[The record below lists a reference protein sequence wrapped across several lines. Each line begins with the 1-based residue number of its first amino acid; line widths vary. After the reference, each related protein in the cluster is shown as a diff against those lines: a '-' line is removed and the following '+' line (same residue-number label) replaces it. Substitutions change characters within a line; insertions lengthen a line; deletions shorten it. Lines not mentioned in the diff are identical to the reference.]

1 MGLLKGTDIA
11 IDLGTATV
19 LVYVNK
25 EGIVLNEPSVVAID
39 KTTNR
44 VIAVGT
50 EARAMLGR
58 TPGNIVAIR
67 PLHDGVIA
75 EYEITEKMLKY
86 FINKATGKKTF
97 VKPRVMVCIPSGVTS
112 VEERAV
118 KQAALAA
125 GAKEAYLIEE
135 PVAAALGAGIDI
147 SEPNGSIVVD
157 IGGGTTDIAVLALG
171 GVVCSK
177 SIRVGG
183 DKFDEAIV
191 RYIRRYYNMVIGER
205 TAEELKKEIGS
216 AYPSRLEKQE
226 AEIKGRDLVTGLPK
240 TITITADKVNEAI
253 TEQIEDIVAA
263 LKEVLEKTPP
273 ELASDIMNRG
283 IVMTGGGSLL
293 HGLDMLIS
301 ERTGLPTYI
310 PEDAVSCVAIGTGLA
325 LQNLDVLSGTK
336 KKERI

>member
-1 MGLLKGTDIA
+1 MHFFKGEDIA
-11 IDLGTATV
+11 VDLGTASV
-19 LVYVNK
+19 LVYLKK

-39 KTTNR
+39 NNTNR

-50 EARAMLGR
+50 EAREMLGR

-67 PLHDGVIA
+67 PLRDGVIA
-75 EYEITEKMLKY
+75 EYDVTEKMLKY
-86 FINKATGKKTF
+86 FISKASPKQSF
-97 VKPRVMVCIPSGVTS
+97 VKPRVMICIPSGVTS

-125 GAKEAYLIEE
+125 GAKEAFLIEE

-147 SEPNGSIVVD
+147 SEPNGSMIVD
-157 IGGGTTDIAVLALG
+157 IGGGTTDIAVMSLG

-191 RYIRRYYNMVIGER
+191 RYIRRYHNLVIGER
-205 TAEELKKEIGS
+205 TAEEVKKEIGS
-216 AYPSRLEKQE
+216 AYPSQRAGETTEL
-226 AEIKGRDLVTGLPK
+226 KGRDLISGLPK
-240 TITITADKVNEAI
+240 TVIISAEEVNRAI
-253 TEQIEDIVAA
+253 EEQIEDIVAGV
-263 LKEVLEKTPP
+263 KEVLEKTPP

-293 HGLDMLIS
+293 HGMDILIA

-310 PEDAVSCVAIGTGLA
+310 PEDAISCVAIGTGVA
-325 LQNLDVLSGTK
+325 LQNIDVLRSSDK
-336 KKERI
+336 REIN